1 MVRRRGSWRARRGT
15 GFSGT
20 VDAAALRAAIT
31 APEPGTGAA
40 VRYEGLRVTGVL
52 DLSHCRLEGAV
63 ALVDCVF
70 EENVELT
77 RLVVPALDLSGS
89 TLPSLRADGIVLDG
103 ELRMSG
109 AWLGGG
115 GDEYQPLLGP
125 EETDGAR
132 APRRIQEGSTAGVV
146 QLADARIGGNLV
158 VERLTV
164 ADRGAWSLLA
174 PRLSVGGSVHAR
186 GLKASGSLYLRDAR
200 VTYAVNLHAAE
211 VGGID
216 ATGLVCSGG
225 FYADWGFRSTGQVL
239 LRAADVGGVVTF
251 HDSVLAP
258 PAGSLLL
265 SRLRVPR
272 LRLDLREPPADG
284 VHLQDARVDV
294 LVDSE
299 KTWPSVGALSL
310 EGFTYQRLENARS
323 VEVRSRIGWLKR
335 DARIGAGSFEQLA
348 KSYEAAGDERAA
360 RTVRHAR
367 ERHLRRQDRLSGRV
381 WGAVQDGLF
390 GYGYAP
396 RRALLWLLSLVAA
409 GSLWFANHPPPSAG
423 GDVRRAWDPVLYSL
437 DLLVPVASL
446 GYRGAWDPVGVDKA
460 VAVFLIVSGWVLA
473 TAVIAG
479 ARRVVG
485 RG

>member
-1 MVRRRGSWRARRGT
+1 MVRRSGSWRARRGT
-15 GFSGT
+15 GLSGT

-31 APEPGTGAA
+31 APEPGTGSAI
-40 VRYEGLRVTGVL
+40 RYEGLCVTGVL
-52 DLSHCRLEGAV
+52 DLSHCRLDGAV

-70 EENVELT
+70 EEHVELT

-89 TLPSLRADGIVLDG
+89 TLPSLGADSIVLDG
-103 ELRMSG
+103 ELRLSG
-109 AWLGGG
+109 ARLGAG
-115 GDEYQPLLGP
+115 GDERQPLFGP
-125 EETDGAR
+125 GETGGAR

-146 QLADARIGGNLV
+146 QLADAQIGGNLV
-158 VERLTV
+158 VEQLTV
-164 ADRGAWSLLA
+164 ADGGAWSLLA

-239 LRAADVGGVVTF
+239 LRAADIGGVVTF
-251 HDSVLAP
+251 HDSVLTG

-272 LRLDLREPPADG
+272 LRLDLREPPAG
-284 VHLQDARVDV
+284 PVVLQDATVDV
-294 LVDSE
+294 LVDSAE
-299 KTWPSVGALSL
+299 TWPAAGELFL
-310 EGFTYQRLENARS
+310 EGFTYKRLESAQQ
-323 VEVRSRIGWLKR
+323 VDVRSRIGWITR
-335 DARIGAGSFEQLA
+335 DAHIGASSFEQLA
-348 KSYEAAGDERAA
+348 KAYESGGDERAA

-367 ERHLRRQDRLSGRV
+367 ERQLRRHDRLTGRA
-381 WGAVQDGLF
+381 WGVVQDMLF

-396 RRALLWLLSLVAA
+396 RRALVWLLSLAAA
-409 GSLWFANHPPPSAG
+409 GSLWFAHHQPRPVG
-423 GDVRRAWDPVLYSL
+423 GNGQRAWDPVLYSL
-437 DLLVPVASL
+437 DLLIPVASL
-446 GYRGAWDPVGVDKA
+446 GYRGNWDPVGVDKA
-460 VAVFLIVSGWVLA
+460 VAVVLVVSGWVLA

-479 ARRVVG
+479 ARRVLG